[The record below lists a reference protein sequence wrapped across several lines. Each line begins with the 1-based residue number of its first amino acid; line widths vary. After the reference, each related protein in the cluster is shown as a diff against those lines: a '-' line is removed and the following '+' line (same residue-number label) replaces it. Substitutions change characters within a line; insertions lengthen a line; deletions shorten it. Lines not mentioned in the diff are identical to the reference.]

1 MEINHFGHQYFGN
14 LVLSPKMAVFETKRE
29 EDQEKDYVYVRHTPV
44 SLNLWKDPKRIV
56 KFFQIVQRVRPLK
69 TKLLVV
75 SKLTLT
81 PPL

>member
-44 SLNLWKDPKRIV
+44 REGV
-56 KFFQIVQRVRPLK
+56 KKIDFF
-69 TKLLVV
+69 
-75 SKLTLT
+75 
-81 PPL
+81 